1 MALPWPKVQRRI
13 AQLIKEDRFYTQVE
27 KDNLDDVDPIAIRE
41 TLAQRGIVDGQVVD
55 PEKLDSDPF
64 VQRVMADAQR
74 IAAEETSEQPTPPD
88 LSGQP
93 ITRTGDTIT
102 IGNGDTVHEIDITV
116 SDEEYEAI
124 RQTIPDEKAD
134 APSAPIY
141 HVATQYIWKI
151 RSIASRSC
159 GRTQYSCCPPA

>member
-1 MALPWPKVQRRI
+1 MNLTATEKNRLRSAGKPQRDGSALAQSTAPDCPAHQRGPF
-13 AQLIKEDRFYTQVE
+13 LHQVE

-102 IGNGDTVHEIDITV
+102 IG
-116 SDEEYEAI
+116 
-124 RQTIPDEKAD
+124 R
-134 APSAPIY
+134 
-141 HVATQYIWKI
+141 
-151 RSIASRSC
+151 R
-159 GRTQYSCCPPA
+159 